1 MAAAEARPSRCCRIE
16 PADKSTGKPSLGI
29 VTRRAM
35 ATNRM
40 EILLS
45 MVANNPQDSFA
56 RYGLAMEYARNGD
69 LESAI
74 SEYRELIG
82 FNPDYA
88 AAYFHGG
95 QALEK
100 LGRMEEARKIYE
112 QGIEVTSRN
121 GDQHTRSEL
130 QAALD
135 MLPL

>member
-1 MAAAEARPSRCCRIE
+1 MS
-16 PADKSTGKPSLGI
+16 
-29 VTRRAM
+29 
-35 ATNRM
+35 TNRM

-45 MVANNPQDSFA
+45 MVAQNPQDSFA
-56 RYGLAMEYARNGD
+56 RYGLAMEYAKSGD
-69 LESAI
+69 LERAI
-74 SEYRELIG
+74 AEYQTLIG

-100 LGRMEEARKIYE
+100 LGRTEEAREFYAK
-112 QGIEVTSRN
+112 GIEATSRT